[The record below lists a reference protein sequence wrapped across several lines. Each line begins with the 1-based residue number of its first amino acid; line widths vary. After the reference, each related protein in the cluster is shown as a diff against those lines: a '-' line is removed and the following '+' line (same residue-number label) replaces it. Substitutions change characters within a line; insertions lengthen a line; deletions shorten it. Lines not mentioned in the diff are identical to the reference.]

1 MLAVEFE
8 QIYWQIHACEQI
20 TGLLFRTDTDS
31 APKYCNEK
39 HKSRQ
44 SGNANRP
51 IGTGRVWSMFL
62 GGMSQGIT
70 PTRIQVPVF
79 FLTRLYA
86 NRSIGV
92 FGAFFLA
99 FPGGAIT
106 FPKKKLDIEPH

>member
-1 MLAVEFE
+1 MGF
-8 QIYWQIHACEQI
+8 
-20 TGLLFRTDTDS
+20 T
-31 APKYCNEK
+31 PKCFDLK
-39 HKSRQ
+39 HKIRQ
-44 SGNANRP
+44 PGNANRP
-51 IGTGRVWSMFL
+51 IGKRQVRTMFL